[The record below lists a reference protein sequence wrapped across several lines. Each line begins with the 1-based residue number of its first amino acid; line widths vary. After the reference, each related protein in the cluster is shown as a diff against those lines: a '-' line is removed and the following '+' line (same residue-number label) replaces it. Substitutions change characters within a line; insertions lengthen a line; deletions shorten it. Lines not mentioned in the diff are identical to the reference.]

1 LGITP
6 NIKKQKNMKHIPNFQ
21 DYTAKLNEAKK
32 VWINKDGQL
41 VSVVLKKGDK
51 VKTRDG
57 NIETVAKINS
67 NGNVETEE
75 SDYTWSTQN
84 LELLDESYVGD
95 LKDQI
100 AEKIVRQIVK
110 SLVNAH
116 DRMAYVLGIETS
128 DDVYEDL
135 TKQKKYINMVNTEIA
150 KLNLEEKIAEFADT
164 IHDEL
169 EDSNYHILNSFLA
182 ASGYYGV
189 KYKEEYLKML
199 KKPNYTGFA
208 VHLI

>member
-1 LGITP
+1 
-6 NIKKQKNMKHIPNFQ
+6 MKHIPNFQ
-21 DYTAKLNEAKK
+21 EYTVKLNEAKK

-41 VSVVLKKGDK
+41 VSVALKKGDK

-57 NIETVAKINS
+57 NIETVVKINS

-75 SDYTWSTQN
+75 SDYTWSTQT

-110 SLVNAH
+110 NLVNTH

-150 KLNLEEKIAEFADT
+150 KLNLEEKIAEFADA

-169 EDSNYHILNSFLA
+169 EDSNYHILNSFLS